1 MLVMISPPGEW
12 PEAQELA
19 RSARSRGCTIVALT
33 HAPDTPLAKLADHL
47 FLIHADGEPESPA
60 VAVCTYAALNELAFA
75 AMRVLKKPKPWW
87 EQMERELGQLPE
99 KMEWIFAQLPSV
111 VRSMAAEVARLPR
124 LTIVGAGFLHYPAVH
139 AAQRLRA
146 LAKLQIAAL
155 EAAEFMN
162 AHAQFA
168 RKGDTVL
175 LLSGSQSKMKKSL
188 HRCAAQARSNGAR
201 VLSLT
206 DANDR
211 ELCDSSDL
219 GMMVPSLHE
228 SPASILALFMLEW
241 LSMEALRA

>member
-1 MLVMISPPGEW
+1 
-12 PEAQELA
+12 
-19 RSARSRGCTIVALT
+19 
-33 HAPDTPLAKLADHL
+33 LADHL

-60 VAVCTYAALNELAFA
+60 VGVSTYAALNELAFE

-87 EQMERELGQLPE
+87 EQVERELEQLPE
-99 KMEWIFAQLPSV
+99 KLEWIFAQLPSV

-124 LTIVGAGFLHYPAVH
+124 LAIVGAGFLHYPAVH

-146 LAKLQIAAL
+146 LTKVQVAVL
-155 EAAEFMN
+155 EAAEFMT

-168 RKGDTVL
+168 KKGDTVL
-175 LLSGSQSKMKKSL
+175 LLSGSQSKLKKL
-188 HRCAAQARSNGAR
+188 MHRCAAQARGNGAR

-219 GMMVPSLHE
+219 GLMIPSLHE
-228 SPASILALFMLEW
+228 APASILAMFMLEW
-241 LSMEALRA
+241 LAMEALRA